1 MSSLKKPIISITS
14 ANKSFDTFTVFKGAD
29 FAIHHGDKIGL
40 VGPNGAGKTTLL
52 RILAGTENLDSGTI
66 TRAKDISI
74 GYVPQEHTAE
84 AYSGGEKKQ
93 RALEGIFTDDKD
105 LLLLDEPTNNLDIP
119 SLEALEKRVRESDKT
134 FIIVSHDRR
143 FLDNTVSKIIE
154 IDGYDRLIR
163 VYGGSFTDYMNAR
176 EMRIEKAWKDYAEKV
191 SEEKRIDKMVKQ
203 KVSYIREIETKR
215 LANRYINPKEKEKPD
230 DAVLR
235 DQEGRAGR
243 RAKVMK
249 NRLER
254 FRGDTEHIDKP
265 DQPLPLKMDFSE
277 MVRGSDK
284 VFSLRGIK
292 KQMGGK
298 MIGPIDL
305 DIRYGDRLHIT
316 GDNGSGKTT
325 MIRMLMGDLVPD
337 FGEIELGAK
346 ISIGYLPQETVFSS
360 EESLRDA
367 FLRLS
372 KIDETNGRKILN
384 RFRLTADDVGKRM
397 TDLSS
402 GERSRF
408 ILATLVAVRPSCII
422 LDEPSNH
429 LDFEALESLE
439 NALRGFTGTLIVVS
453 HDRYFIERI
462 GLKNEFK
469 IG

>member
-1 MSSLKKPIISITS
+1 MSSLNKSIISITN
-14 ANKSFDTFTVFKGAD
+14 ANKSFENFVVFKGAD
-29 FAIHHGDKIGL
+29 FAIHRGDKIGL

-52 RILAGTENLDSGTI
+52 RILAGIENLDSGTM
-66 TRAKDISI
+66 TRAKNISI
-74 GYVPQEHTAE
+74 GYVPQEHAVE
-84 AYSGGEKKQ
+84 ALSGGEKTRK
-93 RALEGIFTDDKD
+93 ALDTIFTEGKN
-105 LLLLDEPTNNLDIP
+105 LLLFDEPTNNLDIP
-119 SLEALEKRVRESDKT
+119 SLEALEERVRKSDKT
-134 FIIVSHDRR
+134 FVIVSHDRR

-163 VYGGSFTDYMNAR
+163 VYGGSFTDYMTAR
-176 EMRIEKAWKDYAEKV
+176 EMRIEKAWKDYSEKI
-191 SEEKRIDKMVKQ
+191 SEEKRIGIMVKQ
-203 KVSYIREIETKR
+203 KISHIRELEKKR
-215 LANRYINPKEKEKPD
+215 FGNRYLNPKEKEKPD

-235 DQEGRAGR
+235 DKEARAGR

-254 FRGDTEHIDKP
+254 FVGDTEHIEKP
-265 DQPLPLKMDFSE
+265 DQPLPLKMDFTDT
-277 MVRGSDK
+277 VRGSDK
-284 VFSLRGIK
+284 VFSLRDVK
-292 KQMGGK
+292 KQMGEK
-298 MIGPIDL
+298 VIGPIGL

-325 MIRMLMGDLVPD
+325 LVRMLMGDLMSD
-337 FGEIELGAK
+337 SGEIEKGAQ

-360 EESLRDA
+360 EETLRDA

-372 KIDETNGRKILN
+372 KIDESNGRKILN

-397 TDLSS
+397 TELSS

-408 ILATLVAVRPSCII
+408 ILATLVAVRPNCII

-439 NALRGFTGTLIVVS
+439 NALREFTGTLIVVS

-462 GLKNEFK
+462 GLTKEVK
-469 IG
+469 VG